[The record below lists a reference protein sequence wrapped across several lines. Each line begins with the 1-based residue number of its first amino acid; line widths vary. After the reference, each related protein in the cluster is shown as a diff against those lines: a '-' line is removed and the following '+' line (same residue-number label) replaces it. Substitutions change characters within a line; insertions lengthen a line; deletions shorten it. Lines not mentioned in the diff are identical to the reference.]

1 MFKADALHLVRVP
14 ESIAGSDPG
23 SAYYALVEP
32 LANLPTWVIQV
43 LPRPGVAG
51 ASPRWRRFLTH
62 SLADALDVMGDARWA
77 EARLLV
83 LLPPN
88 LPTDGGACAA
98 ACLSVWECL
107 EPEGDEP
114 CWLVETD
121 RGAFLDSLF
130 GTLPGR
136 ARRLRQ
142 LWAAGD
148 VCRTG
153 DGLHSRRLS
162 S

>member
-14 ESIAGSDPG
+14 EFVSGSDPG

-32 LANLPTWVIQV
+32 LANLPTWLIHV
-43 LPRPGVAG
+43 LPRPDAAG
-51 ASPRWRRFLTH
+51 SVVRWRRFLTH
-62 SLADALDVMGDARWA
+62 SLADALDVMDDSRWA
-77 EARLLV
+77 EARLLI

-88 LPTDGGACAA
+88 LPTEGGACAA
-98 ACLSVWECL
+98 SCLAVWECL
-107 EPEGDEP
+107 EPEGGEL

-130 GTLPGR
+130 GTEPGA

-142 LWAAGD
+142 LWAAGCAAHAGD
-148 VCRTG
+148 VMQ
-153 DGLHSRRLS
+153 SRRFS